1 MINWNSIKLTNGLTD
16 TYDVIIN
23 ENQTEVNIN
32 GYSIPLSENGIEI
45 EWWNNPL
52 SEEEIKEL
60 IPKGIRNYIDL
71 NTIHQEKGGI
81 LGSYVFEKHNVN
93 NMIKEEV
100 IDWMETRDIKVFNNI
115 NPKPSIDMVIKKGE
129 NESKKI
135 LSISQFFGISE
146 EHANNKNFENC
157 MNLLMKTEHNDP
169 YYLDKISKMT
179 HLTELGDPNNSSE
192 LSYVESKIIKFLLIK
207 PEEIGK
213 CFDLVYITEKL
224 CNGGMSSS
232 ALELLGYI
240 LNLNTQTID
249 DENYDNNLKVISERL
264 FKYVSEIISKIIS
277 IAEYYEKGKCNGE
290 IHKNTILLKKMYDN
304 LSKTK
309 NDKII
314 DIDFF
319 SLDGIINFF
328 KDFQDNIITKV
339 ILLIFIAFIVSQV
352 LSLFKVQYN
361 INK

>member
-1 MINWNSIKLTNGLTD
+1 
-16 TYDVIIN
+16 
-23 ENQTEVNIN
+23 
-32 GYSIPLSENGIEI
+32 
-45 EWWNNPL
+45 
-52 SEEEIKEL
+52 
-60 IPKGIRNYIDL
+60 
-71 NTIHQEKGGI
+71 
-81 LGSYVFEKHNVN
+81 
-93 NMIKEEV
+93 
-100 IDWMETRDIKVFNNI
+100 
-115 NPKPSIDMVIKKGE
+115 
-129 NESKKI
+129 
-135 LSISQFFGISE
+135 
-146 EHANNKNFENC
+146 
-157 MNLLMKTEHNDP
+157 
-169 YYLDKISKMT
+169 
-179 HLTELGDPNNSSE
+179 
-192 LSYVESKIIKFLLIK
+192 
-207 PEEIGK
+207 
-213 CFDLVYITEKL
+213 
-224 CNGGMSSS
+224 MSSS